1 MCVLRKSKK
10 IATNYLKTNRENQA
24 QTGLKN
30 DIFTGEVNKY
40 FIENKFWHKGR
51 ETRKATAVVIRVNCL
66 TVKAR
71 GKTWHCLIANLI
83 LENRWIDE
91 KMLKNPERC
100 QAWGQASQNIN
111 VGRQKTN

>member
-40 FIENKFWHKGR
+40 FIENKF
-51 ETRKATAVVIRVNCL
+51 
-66 TVKAR
+66 
-71 GKTWHCLIANLI
+71 
-83 LENRWIDE
+83 
-91 KMLKNPERC
+91 
-100 QAWGQASQNIN
+100 
-111 VGRQKTN
+111 